1 MITQLTYCILIC
13 RFYQALHDV
22 RNKVLQGLNCWTFWL
37 STARVTAVDMYGW
50 DNECGKVWVR
60 NCCVYNGCLSHFF
73 PRSEIFNDLD
83 ASMSQGKLEK
93 LVPLTW
99 WIIILIW
106 WITVPIAESMYCNMI
121 FHMVL
126 LLPSMWCQVI
136 LSMQNSSFWNHWK
149 SIQKYIPIF
158 SLHKLCVILSR
169 RGTH

>member
-93 LVPLTW
+93 QVPLTW
-99 WIIILIW
+99 WIIVLIW
-106 WITVPIAESMYCNMI
+106 WINVPIAESMYCNM
-121 FHMVL
+121 MYYVYPL
-126 LLPSMWCQVI
+126 CDVKWSYLCRI
-136 LSMQNSSFWNHWK
+136 LRFEIPEK
-149 SIQKYIPIF
+149 SIQKCIPIF
-158 SLHKLCVILSR
+158 SLYKFCVIFSR
-169 RGTH
+169 RGNH